1 MYQKATALAL
11 SSLSFLGVVLAIAQA
26 ATYSSCTNSYQS
38 GIPAPTGYGAIPGGL
53 DVSADCSCSGYGNSG
68 VAAVFQ
74 SAHANSSLIT
84 ITAPWLAGP
93 DSVSVTPDVLNA
105 LAGTSAGTII
115 TLYAAG
121 GSSTSGASTAWSCVV
136 SNKSSQASNQTSKNT
151 SSNSLSNVQ
160 AVSLSNISN
169 NATISARVGDILD
182 FTSGNSNVGS
192 SVVSSSNPSVV
203 VVLNSTQ
210 AQANAAGKAVVTVNL
225 FSSTG
230 NGQTGSPVPHYVAV
244 NVQ

>member
-1 MYQKATALAL
+1 
-11 SSLSFLGVVLAIAQA
+11 
-26 ATYSSCTNSYQS
+26 
-38 GIPAPTGYGAIPGGL
+38 
-53 DVSADCSCSGYGNSG
+53 
-68 VAAVFQ
+68 
-74 SAHANSSLIT
+74 
-84 ITAPWLAGP
+84 
-93 DSVSVTPDVLNA
+93 
-105 LAGTSAGTII
+105 
-115 TLYAAG
+115 
-121 GSSTSGASTAWSCVV
+121 VV
-136 SNKSSQASNQTSKNT
+136 SNNSSQASNQTSKNT

-160 AVSLSNISN
+160 AVSLGNISN
-169 NATISARVGDILD
+169 NAAISARVGDILD